1 MFWGARAA
9 EELNHGSEPDHEV
22 VVLQRRHVREL
33 HRAAL
38 EIDRRDGCLVDGGV
52 LLMLEEIAQRMGDR
66 GRLDQARCQ
75 LVEHG
80 LETVV
85 VVRVDQ
91 HDVRRP
97 RARASARH
105 PDRRTRRR
113 GRRPVAGRHRTV
125 KTLLPQAWREIRTVG
140 LPPESP
146 RRDEPSC
153 LTRHAG
159 PSGQR
164 RNTTAVLCPPNPN
177 EFDTPIS
184 TCALRATFAM

>member
-1 MFWGARAA
+1 M
-9 EELNHGSEPDHEV
+9 
-22 VVLQRRHVREL
+22 
-33 HRAAL
+33 
-38 EIDRRDGCLVDGGV
+38 I
-52 LLMLEEIAQRMGDR
+52 EEIAQRMGDR
-66 GRLDQARCQ
+66 GRFDQARRE

-91 HDVRRP
+91 HDVHVRVLELP
-97 RARASARH
+97 RGTQTGEPAAEDDD
-105 PDRRTRRR
+105 PM
-113 GRRPVAGRHRTV
+113 PVATGLA

-153 LTRHAG
+153 LARHAG